1 MPLTSELQNAFDA
14 NLMAELGFDDL
25 VTDEKIKM
33 LETIGNIINK
43 NIALRMFEELPDDRG
58 KELETLLT
66 DYADDPEK
74 LEFFFRQ
81 ELPNFDDIVKEEI
94 ALYKQDLLDKFGPK
108 MAKK

>member
-1 MPLTSELQNAFDA
+1 MPLSTQLQAAFDA

-25 VTDEKIKM
+25 PTDEKMKM
-33 LETIGNIINK
+33 IETMGETINK
-43 NIALRMFEELPDDRG
+43 NIALRMFEELPDNRA

-66 DYADDPEK
+66 SYADDPEK

-94 ALYKQDLLDKFGPK
+94 ASYKQDLLDKFSK
-108 MAKK
+108 AKK